1 MLLKN
6 GDELNGY
13 NVAVEYIKL
22 CDDTKSE
29 DTVKKIAKKILF
41 LAIKVPSVVAI
52 ETLMEIP
59 AMDQMH
65 NQDA

>member
-1 MLLKN
+1 MKN
-6 GDELNGY
+6 GDELNAY

-22 CDDTKSE
+22 CNDSKTTDA
-29 DTVKKIAKKILF
+29 VKKMAKKIIF

-59 AMDQMH
+59 AMEHMH
-65 NQDA
+65 SQDA